1 MKKISVASFIVALVL
16 IVASIA
22 LFVLGFLF
30 VNTPQVYSNVG
41 HGYSFMRLSYSFSLT
56 DAINGFMFILL
67 GGFLFIGG
75 LLLLLLA
82 AVTHPLNSKKCSGS
96 KKPAPVVVVKA
107 DSSENSSSDAPETG
121 AFTTVNNPSNNS

>member
-1 MKKISVASFIVALVL
+1 MKKISIASFIVALVF

-41 HGYSFMRLSYSFSLT
+41 HGYSFMKFSYTFSLAG
-56 DAINGFMFILL
+56 AINGFMFLLL

-75 LLLLLLA
+75 ILLLVLA
-82 AVTHPLNSKKCSGS
+82 AITHPTNLKKCTNSKKATLNSSVATESVSAGS
-96 KKPAPVVVVKA
+96 DATSST
-107 DSSENSSSDAPETG
+107 DSSNDCA
-121 AFTTVNNPSNNS
+121 VDSNN